1 MIPVISRLDPL
12 HVNVKFGDGV
22 PSDAQGPALL
32 AFEKN
37 LRSLTK
43 LDVRVFKDRMG
54 DDSKLRVKM
63 TTAQREAL

>member
-37 LRSLTK
+37 LRFLTK
-43 LDVRVFKDRMG
+43 QDVRVFKDRLG
-54 DDSKLRVKM
+54 DDSRLRVMM
-63 TTAQREAL
+63 TPKQRESL